1 MACFM
6 DQSIS
11 LSPQKFREI
20 VFQLIYSSDFGGD
33 AEVQEMVMSQ
43 LSVTKRI
50 VRAAD
55 AVKERFLE
63 KKEQI
68 DALIIKHSQGYD
80 LERIPRVERNIV
92 RLGIYELLFV
102 PEVPRKVA
110 IAESMRLAR
119 KFSTKESATFVNAL
133 MDSVYQSLEK
143 EGVSDGRCASATI

>member
-1 MACFM
+1 M
-6 DQSIS
+6 DQPIS

-33 AEVQEMVMSQ
+33 AEVEEMIMSQ
-43 LSVTKRI
+43 LEVTKRI

-55 AVKERFLE
+55 EVKARFLE
-63 KKEQI
+63 KKEEI
-68 DALIIKHSQGYD
+68 DALIVKHSQGYG

-102 PEVPRKVA
+102 PQVPQKVA

-119 KFSTKESATFVNAL
+119 KFATKEAATFVNAL
-133 MDSVYQSLEK
+133 MDSVYKSLEEK
-143 EGVSDGRCASATI
+143 GLSNAPLSAATV

>member
-1 MACFM
+1 M

-33 AEVQEMVMSQ
+33 AEVEEMIMSQ
-43 LSVTKRI
+43 LEVTKRI

-55 AVKERFLE
+55 EVKVQFLE
-63 KKEQI
+63 KKEKI
-68 DALIIKHSQGYD
+68 DALIIQHSQGYA

-102 PEVPRKVA
+102 PEVPQKVA

-119 KFSTKESATFVNAL
+119 KFATKEAATFVNAI

-143 EGVSDGRCASATI
+143 KGLSDAPLSVATV